1 MSNWIKIFG
10 GLYESCQ
17 NKNFMAMKF
26 EKLDI
31 TISTQAMYS
40 RDNDVNN
47 RKIHRKILEIK
58 IVILDFVMLVILATV
73 WLVKP
78 SYYN

>member
-1 MSNWIKIFG
+1 
-10 GLYESCQ
+10 
-17 NKNFMAMKF
+17 MAMKF